1 MKHVA
6 GRIVAYTVLYC
17 SVIFGI
23 FVLQFTKGQTFSL
36 TLGSMVVTGRQERT
50 EAGDTVPLLPLHVVS
65 NGLDL
70 YITEQ
75 NPVYAVEEAD
85 TLSALRVLAYQF
97 YEGGARFSVRCSD
110 DVVLSFFSEKRGE
123 VDSLMIE
130 AVLPEGIKRVLL
142 PWKITQNARIERADG
157 KIFVR
162 SGKKQYTFTGSFGFD
177 ADGENM
183 VKQPEGHHVVLAK
196 LQPIAS
202 YKTYLPLE
210 ELDITTIPSMV
221 QASVESHTAALN
233 TFSSAVIHA
242 STQALTAKRITEKTL
257 TAYIAEMGQRGR
269 FADAIESAPAQTL
282 ARSVRTYLSNPFY
295 GNIQETHAGSAADD
309 TKKRE
314 LYASLIADDSL
325 QIFEHDGLIPF
336 LTDRGGR
343 RSIEDLFRLIGKL
356 DASRLDARQA
366 VGLLAIWIDCT
377 HYYPERKA
385 LFEDLLPQ
393 CEKKITESLLLIDEG
408 LYLSNGGSYIDSTS
422 SLTSAQILMRYGSV
436 QSSVWQ
442 SVARMLI
449 TSLLR
454 YSGESAGLPIG
465 FTVTGSKSTQLGIT
479 ADDSGMLDAGLLYPF
494 LMPDNSWYPHAQS
507 LALQAEAG
515 IWAWTCAQSIE
526 VLENTSKT
534 LELRIRFPEGQ
545 SHYLTL
551 HGIRPFYRIEMY
563 GIPFR
568 SDTRFELYNSS
579 GYTYNAGSR
588 VLYLKMRHKSEYE
601 TIRLSLGSAPQQPVS
616 AQPEESAPASS
627 VNAAPS
633 AAASSA
639 PTASQSRQ
647 PAPDSNANTA
657 VSSSTGT
664 APSST
669 EEVSEQTQ
677 GTTEAV
683 PVPQPETPAQS
694 EETE

>member
-1 MKHVA
+1 MKHIV
-6 GRIVAYTVLYC
+6 GRIIAYTVLYC

-65 NGLDL
+65 NGLDM

-75 NPVYAVEEAD
+75 NPVYAVDATD

-97 YEGGARFSVRCSD
+97 YEGGVRFSVHCSD
-110 DVVLSFFSEKRGE
+110 DVVISFFSEKRGE

-142 PWKITQNARIERADG
+142 PWKITQNASIERADG

-183 VKQPEGHHVVLAK
+183 VEQPEGPHVVLAK
-196 LQPIAS
+196 VQPIAS

-242 STQALTAKRITEKTL
+242 STQALAAKRITEKTL

-269 FADAIESAPAQTL
+269 FAGAMETAPAQTL
-282 ARSVRTYLSNPFY
+282 ARNLRTYLSNPFY
-295 GNIQETHAGSAADD
+295 DNVQETHAGLAADD
-309 TKKRE
+309 AKKRE
-314 LYASLIADDSL
+314 RYAALIADNSL
-325 QIFEHDGLIPF
+325 EIFEHDGVIPF
-336 LTDRGGR
+336 LTDRGTK

-356 DASRLDARQA
+356 DAAQLDARQA
-366 VGLLAIWIDCT
+366 VGLLAVWLDCT

-408 LYLSNGGSYIDSTS
+408 LYLSNDGSYIDSTS
-422 SLTSAQILMRYGSV
+422 SLISAQILMRYGSV

-454 YSGESAGLPIG
+454 YSGESAVLPIG

-494 LMPDNSWYPHAQS
+494 LMPNNSWYPHAQS

-526 VLENTSKT
+526 VLENTSKI

-568 SDTRFELYNSS
+568 SDARFEMYNSS
-579 GYTYNAGSR
+579 GYTYNAGSKI
-588 VLYLKMRHKSEYE
+588 LYLKMRHKSEYE

-616 AQPEESAPASS
+616 VQPVESASE
-627 VNAAPS
+627 
-633 AAASSA
+633 
-639 PTASQSRQ
+639 
-647 PAPDSNANTA
+647 SNTNT
-657 VSSSTGT
+657 VT
-664 APSST
+664 APSTVSAFSDQAP
-669 EEVSEQTQ
+669 SEQTPETQ
-677 GTTEAV
+677 GAAAPV
-683 PVPQPETPAQS
+683 SVPQPENPAQP
-694 EETE
+694 EDAE